1 MLKPQDVI
9 LAVKLFCKGKDDW
22 SQAVLSQELVISV
35 SEINAGLK
43 RLSAAKLVEQ
53 HNDGRR
59 WVVIRNAFKE
69 FLLHGIK
76 YVFPAVKSG
85 PAVGLVTAYHHIDY
99 QSHFNEQ
106 PLVAVWPDAKAK
118 TKGFAIE
125 PLYPT
130 VSSAAKNDPELY
142 SWLALI
148 DCLRDRDNE
157 ELSVAEVLLRE
168 KITRKRK
175 RSSEAIALVVEKNV
189 DHDQQLDLLS
199 L

>member
-9 LAVKLFCKGKDDW
+9 LAVKLLCKGKDDW
-22 SQAVLSQELVISV
+22 SQAILSQELVISV

-43 RLSAAKLVEQ
+43 RLSAAKLIEQ
-53 HNDGRR
+53 HKDGRR
-59 WVVIRNAFKE
+59 WVVIRNALKE

-76 YVFPAVKSG
+76 YTFPAVKSG
-85 PAVGLVTAYHHIDY
+85 PAVGLVTAYHHSDY
-99 QSHFNEQ
+99 QSHFKQ
-106 PLVAVWPDAKAK
+106 PPLAAVWKDAKAT

-130 VSSAAKNDPELY
+130 VSRAAKNDPELY

-157 ELSVAEVLLRE
+157 ELDVAEVLLRE
-168 KITRKRK
+168 KITRKRRK
-175 RSSEAIALVVEKNV
+175 HSGVIVEWIENSA